1 MTLIDYEMI
10 AAKLDSE
17 AASTWPAPQ
26 PLTSKIEAEPYP
38 VDALPMPIQ
47 AAVKEVTGFVKSPIA
62 MVASSALAALSLA
75 AQAHIDAK
83 RADKLQGPVGLFLL
97 TIADSGERKSTC
109 DGFFTKAI
117 REYEREQADLAK
129 PFISDYR
136 ANLEI
141 WDAKRNG
148 IKDKIR
154 QTAKESKPTVDLES
168 ALRDLEYTKPVPPRV
183 PRLMHT
189 DITPEQ
195 LGFGLANQW
204 PSGGVLSS
212 EAGIVFGSH
221 GMGKD
226 SVMRNLALLNILWDG
241 GETSSE
247 RRSVESF
254 TVRGARFTMAL
265 QVQEATLREFLLKSG
280 ALARGTGFL
289 ARFFTSWPESTQG
302 MRPYTE
308 PPSEWLHL
316 DAFNKRI
323 AEILAKPVPIDK
335 DGALTP
341 LLMPLSPAAKKAWIA
356 YHDAIEVELSSIG
369 EYSDIKDVASKSAD
383 NAVRLAAL
391 FEIFEGS
398 NSEISEESFNSASL
412 IAAWHLEESRR
423 FFGELALPQELI
435 DAGRLEDWL
444 IKRCRSKGL
453 VSISYRDAQRFGAVR
468 DKDKLPLALEELQR
482 LDRIRVDSEGKGK
495 VIYINPA
502 VLKI

>member
-1 MTLIDYEMI
+1 MI
-10 AAKLDSE
+10 AAKLDSDV
-17 AASTWPAPQ
+17 ASAWPTPQ
-26 PLTSKIEAEPYP
+26 PLISKLDAEPYP
-38 VDALPMPIQ
+38 VDALPKPIQ
-47 AAVKEVTGFVKSPIA
+47 AAVKEVAGFVKSPVA

-75 AQAHIDAK
+75 AQAYIDAK

-117 REYEREQADLAK
+117 REHELEQAELAK
-129 PFISDYR
+129 PFIFDYR

-154 QTAKESKPTVDLES
+154 KNAKESKPTIDLES
-168 ALRDLEYTKPVPPRV
+168 ALRELEYTKPVPPKV

-195 LGFGLANQW
+195 LGYGLANQW

-265 QVQEATLREFLLKSG
+265 QVQETTLREFFLKSG
-280 ALARGTGFL
+280 SLARGTGFL
-289 ARFFTSWPESTQG
+289 ARFFISWPESTQG
-302 MRPYTE
+302 MRPFTE
-308 PPSEWLHL
+308 PPKEWPHL
-316 DAFNKRI
+316 NAFNKRI
-323 AEILAKPVPIDK
+323 AEILAEPVPIDTY
-335 DGALTP
+335 GALTP
-341 LLMPLSPAAKKAWIA
+341 FVMPLSPAAKKAWIS
-356 YHDAIEVELSSIG
+356 YHDAVEVELSSAG

-391 FEIFEGS
+391 FERFKGS
-398 NSEISEESFNSASL
+398 SLEISEESFNSASL

-435 DAGRLEDWL
+435 NVVRLENWL
-444 IKRCRSKGL
+444 IEYCRLQGL
-453 VSISYRDAQRFGAVR
+453 GSISCRDTQRLGPIR
-468 DKDKLPLALEELQR
+468 DKDKLTSALAELQG
-482 LDRIRVDSEGKGK
+482 LDRIRVDAVGKGK
-495 VIYINPA
+495 VIHINPA

>member
-1 MTLIDYEMI
+1 MTLLDYEMI

-17 AASTWPAPQ
+17 AASTWPTPQ
-26 PLTSKIEAEPYP
+26 PLTSKIDAEPYP
-38 VDALPMPIQ
+38 VDALPKPIQ

-117 REYEREQADLAK
+117 RDYELEQADLAK
-129 PFISDYR
+129 PHVSDYK
-136 ANLEI
+136 ADLEI
-141 WDAKRNG
+141 WDAKRGG

-154 QTAKESKPTVDLES
+154 QNAKDIKPTGDLES
-168 ALRDLEYTKPVPPRV
+168 ALRDLEYTKPVSPRV
-183 PRLMHT
+183 PRLLHT

-195 LGFGLANQW
+195 LGYGLANQW
-204 PSGGVLSS
+204 PSGGVVSS

-265 QVQEATLREFLLKSG
+265 QVQEATLREFFLKSG

-289 ARFFTSWPESTQG
+289 ARFFISWPESTQG
-302 MRPYTE
+302 MRPFTE
-308 PPSEWLHL
+308 PPSEWPYL

-323 AEILAKPVPIDK
+323 AEILAEPVPIDK
-335 DGALTP
+335 DGALMP
-341 LLMPLSPAAKKAWIA
+341 LLMPLSPAGKKAWIS
-356 YHDAIEVELSSIG
+356 YHDAIEVELSSAG

-391 FEIFEGS
+391 FERFKGS
-398 NSEISEESFNSASL
+398 SPEISEESFNSASL

-453 VSISYRDAQRFGAVR
+453 VSISYRDAQRLGPIR
-468 DKDKLPLALEELQR
+468 DKDKLTSALAELQG
-482 LDRIRVDSEGKGK
+482 LDRIRFEEIGKGK
-495 VIYINPA
+495 AIHINPA
-502 VLKI
+502 VIKK

>member
-1 MTLIDYEMI
+1 MTLLDYEMI
-10 AAKLDSE
+10 ASKLDSE
-17 AASTWPAPQ
+17 AANTWPAPQ
-26 PLTSKIEAEPYP
+26 LLISKIVAEPYP
-38 VDALPMPIQ
+38 VDALPKPIQ

-117 REYEREQADLAK
+117 RDYEQEQADLAK
-129 PFISDYR
+129 PHVSDYK
-136 ANLEI
+136 ADLEI
-141 WDAKRNG
+141 WDAKRGG

-154 QTAKESKPTVDLES
+154 QNAKDTKPSGDLES
-168 ALRDLEYTKPVPPRV
+168 ALRDLEYTKPVSPRV
-183 PRLMHT
+183 PRLLHT

-195 LGFGLANQW
+195 LGYGLANQW
-204 PSGGVLSS
+204 PSGGVVSS

-265 QVQEATLREFLLKSG
+265 QVQEATLREFFLKSG

-289 ARFFTSWPESTQG
+289 ARFFISWPESTQG
-302 MRPYTE
+302 LRPFTE
-308 PPSEWLHL
+308 PPSEWPHL

-323 AEILAKPVPIDK
+323 AEILAEPVPIDK

-341 LLMPLSPAAKKAWIA
+341 LVMPLSPAAKKEWISF
-356 YHDAIEVELSSIG
+356 HDAIEVELSSAG

-391 FEIFEGS
+391 FERFKGS
-398 NSEISEESFNSASL
+398 SLEISEESFNSASL

-423 FFGELALPQELI
+423 FFGELALPQESI

-468 DKDKLPLALEELQR
+468 GKETLPSALEVLEE
-482 LDRIRVDSEGKGK
+482 LDRIRVDAVGKGK
-495 VIYINPA
+495 VIHINPA